1 MSSIKGLEKLDNPNQ
16 TFFRRKERNVLYKK
30 LYTNQYQWKIALQ
43 KWSAYDVYSITPLL
57 YTVYNVMAG
66 QFIGK
71 DERCESSLAIYNI
84 IYLFYSTLKGGG
96 RGVQINRGRQKA
108 KPGGGWS
115 YLFIFV
121 ALNRLN
127 RLEFRLIIQ
136 YGYWHKGKG
145 RYKVDIREVGGEMS
159 A

>member
-1 MSSIKGLEKLDNPNQ
+1 MSSIKGLEKLDIPNQ
-16 TFFRRKERNVLYKK
+16 TFFGRKERNVLYKKK

-84 IYLFYSTLKGGG
+84 IYLQYVERGG
-96 RGVQINRGRQKA
+96 GVQINRGRQKA
-108 KPGGGWS
+108 KPGGGVDPIFS
-115 YLFIFV
+115 YL
-121 ALNRLN
+121 
-127 RLEFRLIIQ
+127 
-136 YGYWHKGKG
+136 
-145 RYKVDIREVGGEMS
+145 
-159 A
+159 